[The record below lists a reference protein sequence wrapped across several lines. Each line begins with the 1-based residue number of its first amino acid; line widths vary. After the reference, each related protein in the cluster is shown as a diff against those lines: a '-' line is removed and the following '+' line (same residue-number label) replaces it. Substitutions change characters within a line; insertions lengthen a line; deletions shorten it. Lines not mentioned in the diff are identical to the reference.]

1 MKKLLCA
8 TAFCAASFGF
18 QTNAFAIMVYDPAA
32 VGQMIKQFDQ
42 GKLQLNQLKQQVD
55 KATEQVQQG
64 YKQLDQLKNQLDQMK
79 QLYSSLNGKPDL
91 SALQELL
98 NKQGNSAALPSDFN
112 QLEQSI
118 EGTGGSGGGNI
129 EKWKE
134 KLSYKEPSGGGG
146 SKEAVDAFYKQEV
159 AKMQNRNIG
168 QAATGQAVYED
179 ATNKKEAIN
188 KVIEKLKNAKTAA
201 EVQDAQTQLAAIQA
215 ILQAEVL
222 QTQAASMIQ
231 QAQQEAEAIRIREEA
246 SKRYQDYARQ
256 LRGK

>member
-1 MKKLLCA
+1 MKKLLLA
-8 TAFCAASFGF
+8 TAVYAASFGF

-32 VGQMIKQFDQ
+32 VGQIMK
-42 GKLQLNQLKQQVD
+42 
-55 KATEQVQQG
+55 QVQQG
-64 YKQLDQLKNQLDQMK
+64 TQQLNKLQEQIQQGRQQLDQLKSQLDQAK

-98 NKQGNSAALPSDFN
+98 NKQGSSGALPSDFN
-112 QLEQSI
+112 HLEQSI
-118 EGTGGSGGGNI
+118 DGTGGGSGNT

-134 KLSYKEPSGGGG
+134 KLLYKEPSGGAG

-159 AKMQNRNIG
+159 EKLHNRNVG

-179 ATNKKEAIN
+179 ADKKKEAIS
-188 KVIEKLKNAKTAA
+188 KIIEKLKNAKTAA

-215 ILQAEVL
+215 ILQAEAL

-231 QAQQEAEAIRIREEA
+231 QSQQEAETIRIREEA
-246 SKRYQDYARQ
+246 SKRYQDYAKKI
-256 LRGK
+256 RGH